1 MSNTSERLIRLSK
14 NASLTIAMAMQQA
27 ADELDKQTKALEFY
41 ANKENWKGR
50 EVNTP
55 ALVWD
60 DEGEI
65 AREALSPEVKS

>member
-1 MSNTSERLIRLSK
+1 MSNSERLRRLST
-14 NASLTIAMAMQQA
+14 NASMTIAMAMLDG